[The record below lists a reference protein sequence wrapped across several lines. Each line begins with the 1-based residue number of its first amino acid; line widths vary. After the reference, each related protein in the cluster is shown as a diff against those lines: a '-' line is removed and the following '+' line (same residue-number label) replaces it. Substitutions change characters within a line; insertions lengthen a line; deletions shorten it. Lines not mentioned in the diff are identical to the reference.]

1 VLIGKKRGF
10 RFTKCINPRVG
21 FSTRAVVEA
30 AATVSRGKRYRT
42 SARNGGV
49 AMLIDP
55 SAFVL
60 IAHLATAVAD
70 KVPTFNLRPSCAGA
84 SQVAVPM
91 ANGEMP
97 SSSQIMESCLN
108 KERDARAQLVRRWTS
123 FDVSHRQS
131 CVRSTSG
138 GGIPSYIELLTCLE
152 IADQAQKLPD
162 RDLGVMPGTRG
173 AGPTTTGTRS
183 RD

>member
-1 VLIGKKRGF
+1 
-10 RFTKCINPRVG
+10 
-21 FSTRAVVEA
+21 
-30 AATVSRGKRYRT
+30 
-42 SARNGGV
+42 
-49 AMLIDP
+49 MLIDP

-60 IAHLATAVAD
+60 VAHLATAVAD

-97 SSSQIMESCLN
+97 GFEQIMESCLN
-108 KERDARAQLVRRWTS
+108 KERDARAQLSRRWTS
-123 FDVSHRQS
+123 FDLSHRQS

-152 IADQAQKLPD
+152 IADQAEKLPD
-162 RDLGVMPGTRG
+162 ENLSVATPGSRG
-173 AGPTTTGTRS
+173 KGTTTGTRS
-183 RD
+183 RNN